1 MTKKERDSK
10 KGKDLKSGDLFSN
23 LAGMISENQQSNHFS
38 VSNNKEPASP
48 NPKKYSDEDISSSVS
63 STAKKSVKSRKR
75 SGQKQSKKSRN
86 HKKKIWKVS
95 EILSGLNK
103 VIKENFRT
111 LWIEGELINVTKR
124 RGIYYYSLKENDNLI
139 RCISFRN
146 SFRAAF
152 EPEDGIQVRVR
163 GYLRIYE
170 PAGSLSLNVNLME
183 RAGRGSL
190 AQALERL
197 TNKLRKE
204 GLFNKEHKK
213 PIPEFPKNVGVVTSP
228 DGAAL
233 RDFIKIARQRFA
245 ASLIISPAIVQGE
258 KAPDQIR
265 KAIARLD
272 RMQKVDLI
280 VVTRGG
286 GSFEDLF
293 CFNNEKVV
301 RAVFSCRTPV
311 ISAIGHETDTV
322 LTDHAADLRLATP
335 TEAAEH
341 IFKEKIYLK
350 QQLTGLKQ
358 HLFHLMRNDL
368 EFRQR
373 RLQLVKSQIHDPEL
387 ILNKKYRELDYLNN
401 QLQRSFLNLLN
412 QKKTEFN
419 YFRDKL
425 LQFNVEKVISNGERK
440 LEDLKRRIVEQTE
453 SVLASN
459 REKLKLHKSTLSALS
474 PDSVLKR
481 GYALVTDKKG
491 KILLKSREANSGD
504 QLNVRLAE
512 GNLEVEVK

>member
-1 MTKKERDSK
+1 MTKKKERESK
-10 KGKDLKSGDLFSN
+10 KGKSLKSRDLFSN
-23 LAGMISENQQSNHFS
+23 LAGMISENQQSDS
-38 VSNNKEPASP
+38 SSISDVDKQPASP
-48 NPKKYSDEDISSSVS
+48 KYSIKNKTPSPEKKSTKSPKKSEQKD
-63 STAKKSVKSRKR
+63 SRKPEET
-75 SGQKQSKKSRN
+75 
-86 HKKKIWKVS
+86 KKIWKVS
-95 EILSGLNK
+95 EVLSGLNQ

-111 LWIEGELINVTKR
+111 LWIEGELINVARR

-146 SFRAAF
+146 SFRATF

-170 PAGSLSLNVNLME
+170 PTGSLSLNVNLME

-190 AQALERL
+190 AQALEIL

-213 PIPEFPKNVGVVTSP
+213 PIPDFPKNVGVVTSP
-228 DGAAL
+228 EGAAL
-233 RDFIKIARQRFA
+233 RDFIKIARQRFSS
-245 ASLIISPAIVQGE
+245 SLIISPAIVQGE

-272 RMQKVDLI
+272 KMKKVDLI

-301 RAVFSCRTPV
+301 RAVFSCKTPI

-341 IFKEKIYLK
+341 VFKEKIYLK
-350 QQLTGLKQ
+350 QQVTGLKQ
-358 HLFHLMRNDL
+358 QLLHLMRNNLDT
-368 EFRQR
+368 RQR
-373 RLQLVKSQIHDPEL
+373 RLQLLKSQIHDPEL

-401 QLQRSFLNLLN
+401 QLQRSFVNLLN

-425 LQFNVEKVISNGERK
+425 LQYNVEKVITTGDRK
-440 LEDLKRRIVEQTE
+440 LEDLKRRMVEEMET
-453 SVLASN
+453 VLGSN
-459 REKLKLHKSTLSALS
+459 REKLKLHRFTLAALS

-491 KILLKSREANSGD
+491 KILLKSKEATGGD

-512 GNLEVEVK
+512 GSLEVEVK